1 MKITP
6 DYIRAKQ
13 EENRAQVA
21 AKVDKIMKVY
31 VTDMVCNGSAH
42 VVHKHI
48 MAEGISLDEFRDEL
62 RRRGFSFSVQ
72 HENGRFN
79 DDPTLIVTLPPD
91 GE

>member
-31 VTDMVCNGSAH
+31 VNDMVCNGSAR
-42 VVHKHI
+42 VVHKDI
-48 MAEGISLDEFRDEL
+48 MMEEISLNDFRDEI
-62 RRRGFSFSVQ
+62 RRRGFSVQ

-79 DDPTLIVTLPPD
+79 ADPTLIVSLPPD

>member
-21 AKVDKIMKVY
+21 AKVDKIMEVY
-31 VTDMVCNGSAH
+31 VTDMVCNGSAC
-42 VVHKHI
+42 VAHKDI
-48 MAEGISLDEFRDEL
+48 MIEEISLNDFRDEI
-62 RRRGFSFSVQ
+62 RRRGFAESRRYAEDESV
-72 HENGRFN
+72 
-79 DDPTLIVTLPPD
+79 IVSLSPD